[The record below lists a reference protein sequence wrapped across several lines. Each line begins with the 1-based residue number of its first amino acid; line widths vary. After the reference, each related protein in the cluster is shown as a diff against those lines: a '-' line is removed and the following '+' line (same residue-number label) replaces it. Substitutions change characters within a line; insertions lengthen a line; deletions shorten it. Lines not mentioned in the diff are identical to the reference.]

1 MTEINRSGGNHS
13 EKTFI
18 KQHTIEWRQVAK
30 AETRHFICAKKQD
43 EDLGKGKQIW
53 LIQLPGGVF
62 GHTDHTIPG
71 YLDQGAHIKKE
82 TENKNT

>member
-1 MTEINRSGGNHS
+1 M
-13 EKTFI
+13 
-18 KQHTIEWRQVAK
+18 AK

-62 GHTDHTIPG
+62 GHTDHIIPG
-71 YLDQGAHIKKE
+71 YLDLECIYELARTHITLYKIISILSFIYSMAE
-82 TENKNT
+82 YF